1 MRAPATTSRTRQRA
15 EPRTA
20 VDWGLVLGL
29 ALMCLGAGLFSLGI
43 YHGFAHGS
51 CSTTGYSQHYGP
63 VPHCASGIGW
73 WMLLLTG
80 GIFVALGGAAL
91 SGTASTILAP
101 AMFVAIGAPCI
112 ALGLGG
118 AHGQLAYG
126 ASSSTGK
133 LEVGT
138 FGACFAISG
147 LVWGAFA
154 GRDLVS
160 RLRFSGLV
168 ACVAGVGVAFGVATG
183 VSSAIGSSPGTSL
196 NGLTQST
203 ASNAQSRAAAI
214 QTRHAIAQTR
224 AAAIQ
229 TSRAV
234 AQATAQARTATK
246 LAACVTAAGVH
257 SNPIQACERKYMP

>member
-1 MRAPATTSRTRQRA
+1 MRASATTSPTRRV
-15 EPRTA
+15 EPGTA
-20 VDWGLVLGL
+20 VDWGLILGL
-29 ALMCLGAGLFSLGI
+29 ALMGLGAGLFSLGI

-91 SGTASTILAP
+91 SGTAGTILAP

-112 ALGLGG
+112 ALGLGNG
-118 AHGQLAYG
+118 HGQLAYG
-126 ASSSTGK
+126 ASSSTGR
-133 LEVGT
+133 LEVGI

-147 LVWGAFA
+147 LVWGAIA
-154 GRDLVS
+154 GRKLVS
-160 RLRFSGLV
+160 RLRFSGLLASV
-168 ACVAGVGVAFGVATG
+168 GGVGIAFVIATG
-183 VSSAIGSSPGTSL
+183 VSGAIGSSPATSL
-196 NGLTQST
+196 NGLTPST

-229 TSRAV
+229 TRRAV

-246 LAACVTAAGVH
+246 LAACVTAAGIH
-257 SNPIQACERKYMP
+257 SNRIQACERKYVP

>member
-1 MRAPATTSRTRQRA
+1 MRASATTSRTRRV
-15 EPRTA
+15 EPGTA
-20 VDWGLVLGL
+20 VDWGLILGL
-29 ALMCLGAGLFSLGI
+29 AFMGLGAGLFSLGI

-80 GIFVALGGAAL
+80 GILVALGGAAL

-133 LEVGT
+133 LEVGI

-147 LVWGAFA
+147 LVWGVFA
-154 GRDLVS
+154 GRNLVS
-160 RLRFSGLV
+160 RLRFSGLL
-168 ACVAGVGVAFGVATG
+168 ASVAGVGVAFVIATG
-183 VSSAIGSSPGTSL
+183 VSGAIGSSPATSL

-214 QTRHAIAQTR
+214 QTR
-224 AAAIQ
+224 
-229 TSRAV
+229 RAV
-234 AQATAQARTATK
+234 AQATAQAKTATK
-246 LAACVTAAGVH
+246 LAACVTAAGIH
-257 SNPIQACERKYMP
+257 SNRIQACERKYVP